1 MEKYIYNGKNGLY
14 YKLIGDYYYPCL
26 TVLEPPCIGIW
37 CKFRTHS
44 HTCTEI

>member
-1 MEKYIYNGKNGLY
+1 MRIIKTMEEKYLVPA
-14 YKLIGDYYYPCL
+14 LEL
-26 TVLEPPCIGIW
+26 VETV

>member
-1 MEKYIYNGKNGLY
+1 MILKKLKLKNFRG
-14 YKLIGDYYYPCL
+14 YKDFEVSFCDSINVIIGR
-26 TVLEPPCIGIW
+26 

>member
-1 MEKYIYNGKNGLY
+1 M
-14 YKLIGDYYYPCL
+14 KLVKRTEYLNSRPLRPIC
-26 TVLEPPCIGIW
+26 